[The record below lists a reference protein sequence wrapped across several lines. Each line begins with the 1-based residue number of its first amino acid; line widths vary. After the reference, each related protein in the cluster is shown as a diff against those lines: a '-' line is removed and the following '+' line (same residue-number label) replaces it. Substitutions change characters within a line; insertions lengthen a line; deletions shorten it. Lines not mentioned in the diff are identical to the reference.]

1 MTARAPFKLAGRW
14 LGGLLLA
21 LAILVVDFPV
31 FVIILNAFK
40 TAADFATEKLLPS
53 HFTWSNFHTLT
64 QAVPFG
70 RFVLNS
76 AIVATG
82 GTVLALTAGTLA
94 GYALSRFPSRGFSAY
109 SRFLLAV
116 QMVPIVVTLLPIFV
130 IFKDLHLLNTYQ
142 GMIILYGAI
151 LTPFAT
157 WILKAFFDSIPLEL
171 EEAAWI
177 DGCTR
182 RETLM
187 RVVGPLAAPGLVS
200 VGLLAFITAW
210 NEYLLASVFLGANN
224 LMTVGVGLQLFQQ
237 QLGASNWG
245 PVMAGSL
252 IAMLPTVG
260 VYLVFQ
266 KYFVRGALAG
276 AVKG

>member
-1 MTARAPFKLAGRW
+1 MTARSALRPIGRW
-14 LGGLLLA
+14 LGALA
-21 LAILVVDFPV
+21 LTLAILIVDFPV
-31 FVIILNAFK
+31 FVVILNAFK
-40 TAADFATEKLLPS
+40 TAADFASERLLPS
-53 HFTWSNFHTLT
+53 HFTWVNFQSLG
-64 QAVPFG
+64 QVPFG
-70 RFVLNS
+70 RYVMNS
-76 AIVATG
+76 AIVSTG
-82 GTVLALTAGTLA
+82 GTLLALTSGVLA
-94 GYALSRFPSRGFSAY
+94 GYALSRFPSRGFAAY

-116 QMVPIVVTLLPIFV
+116 QMVPIVVTLLPIFL

-157 WILKAFFDSIPLEL
+157 WILKAFFDSIPAEL

-182 RETLM
+182 REALF
-187 RVVGPLAAPGLVS
+187 RVVGPLAAPGVVS

-224 LMTVGVGLQLFQQ
+224 LFTVGVGLQLLQQ
-237 QLGASNWG
+237 QLGATNWG